1 MTFDTRAG
9 TRGARPP
16 SFSGPI
22 GRWVQQLM
30 MRQHRRRWKFQ
41 GMDLLFL
48 TTVGRKSGQERVTPL
63 AWFPYGD
70 GTWLI
75 VASAGGSAQNP
86 AWYRNLAAHPDRI
99 RIELRD
105 QTVPVTAEQLS
116 GPAREEAWK
125 QIIAAQPRYAKYQ
138 RKTDRELQVIHL
150 APRLS

>member
-30 MRQHRRRWKFQ
+30 MRQHRRSWKFQ

-48 TTVGRKSGQERVTPL
+48 TTVGRKSGQERVPPL
-63 AWFPYGD
+63 ARLPYGD

-99 RIELRD
+99 RIELQD

-125 QIIAAQPRYAKYQ
+125 QIIAAHPRYAKYQ
-138 RKTDRELQVIHL
+138 RKTDRELPVIHL
-150 APRLS
+150 APRPG